1 MTKTREKR
9 KLLVLLDA
17 HAIIHRAY
25 HALPQFSTRAGEP
38 TGGLYGVASML
49 IKILGDL
56 KPDYVV
62 SCYDLPKPTFR
73 HAAYEGYKAKRP
85 KTEEDLVRQIK
96 RSRDIF
102 EVFGIPIYEKEGF
115 EADDI
120 LGTITESMK
129 GEDMDIV
136 IASGDMDT
144 LQLVDDGR
152 VRVYTL
158 KKGIS
163 DTMFYDKKAVEERY
177 GFSPALIPDFKGLS
191 GDPSDNIIG
200 ISGIG
205 EKTARALVGKFGT
218 LENIYKTLK
227 KKGEEALIKE
237 GITKRAVGL
246 LRDGEEEALFS
257 KTLATIR
264 RDAPISFT
272 LPKDNWQ
279 EHDFNKAEILFSE
292 LEFRSL
298 IPRLRSLRG
307 VKTEDVQRVD
317 VPKEDVKK
325 VGLALWVLRSDITN
339 PTLDDILRYAKT
351 EDFTKASGII
361 LAEIKKQG
369 LARVYED
376 IELPLVPIIK
386 KMEERGVLVDTPYL
400 KTLSVRYH
408 KVIAD
413 LEENIFRHAGEKFN
427 INSPKQMG
435 VILFDKM
442 ELAVKGLKK
451 TAGGARSTR
460 ESELAKLKDIHPI
473 IGEILKYRE
482 IQKLVSTYIDNI
494 PQMADMNGRV
504 HPGFNQAGTTTGRFS
519 STNPNI
525 QNIPTQGEMGTEV
538 RNAFVAPRGSL
549 LAAFD
554 YSQIEIRVLA
564 ALSGDETLKGVFAR
578 GGDVHASVASRV
590 FGVPEKEVTKDM
602 RRKAKVINFGIIYG
616 MGVNALKENLGGT
629 RAEAQ
634 EFYEHYFQT
643 FPRVGEYFEN
653 VKKKAGG
660 QGYTETYF
668 GRRRYFADIAS
679 HIPYIRAAAERMA
692 MNAPLQGTAADIIK
706 FAMIK
711 TEHAISEA
719 GLSENVRLLL
729 QVHDE
734 LVYEVDE
741 KALSSAEKVIVSAME
756 TAVDFP
762 VPLVVSSASGKRWG
776 ELK

>member
-1 MTKTREKR
+1 MMKTREKR

-25 HALPQFSTRAGEP
+25 HALPSFSTSAGEP

-129 GEDMDIV
+129 NEDMDIV

-264 RDAPISFT
+264 RDAPISFA

-279 EHDFNKAEILFSE
+279 EHDFSKAETLFSE

-298 IPRLRSLRG
+298 IPRLRSLQG
-307 VKTEDVQRVD
+307 AKIEDVQRVA
-317 VPKEDVKK
+317 VPEEDVKR

-369 LARVYED
+369 LTRVYED

-386 KMEERGVLVDTPYL
+386 KMEEHGILVDTPYL

-408 KVIAD
+408 KVLAD

-435 VILFDKM
+435 GILFDKM
-442 ELAVKGLKK
+442 KLAVKGLKK

-460 ESELAKLKDIHPI
+460 ESELAKLKDAHPI

-494 PQMADMNGRV
+494 PQMADTNGRV
-504 HPGFNQAGTTTGRFS
+504 HPEFNQAGTTTGRFS

-538 RNAFVAPRGSL
+538 RNAFIAPKGSL
-549 LAAFD
+549 FAAFD

-590 FGVPEKEVTKDM
+590 FGVSEKEVTKDM
-602 RRKAKVINFGIIYG
+602 RRKAKVVNFGIIYG

-653 VKKKAGG
+653 VKKKAGE

-711 TEHAISEA
+711 TEHAISET

-734 LVYEVDE
+734 LVYEIDE

-756 TAVDFP
+756 SAVDFP

-776 ELK
+776 DLK